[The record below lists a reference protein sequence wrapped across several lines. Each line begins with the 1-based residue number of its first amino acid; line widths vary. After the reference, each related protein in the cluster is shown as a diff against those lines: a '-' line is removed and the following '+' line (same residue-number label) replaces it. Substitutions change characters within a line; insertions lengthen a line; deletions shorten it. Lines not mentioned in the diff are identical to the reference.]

1 MDPNFGK
8 IPEGFD
14 KVWVKRKVNDTI
26 KQIRNDSKPK
36 KCIICGR
43 PISSTCNSHS
53 VPRMCLVNIA
63 DKGNVLQA
71 NGLLGTEL
79 IDVTKGVNNSGTFHF
94 ICNECDN
101 TLFQDYES
109 PEKIASEELPD
120 KTLAEIALKDVL
132 LMLSKRNFEKELYRK
147 AGERGNIEGLETMF
161 TIKNLDE
168 RDFQNEMELYLGI
181 DEKAVK
187 NFHVVYHEILP
198 YTTPIAVQTA
208 LVIEKDLEGRVIN
221 DIYNLSEDIRIQ
233 NIHISVFPLKNQTVV
248 LMFYHRRDKNYRQFS
263 HQFRS
268 LSKEEQLRYI
278 NYYIFKFTENYFF
291 SPKIQETL
299 KGSPKLV
306 QLSREN
312 NELPNLGY
320 ITMEDILQGYE
331 PVKMEEIPNILSSK
345 YAL

>member
-1 MDPNFGK
+1 MDPKFGK

-14 KVWVKRKVNDTI
+14 QVWSKRKINDTI
-26 KQIRNDSKPK
+26 KQIRNDSKPQ
-36 KCIICGR
+36 KCIICGK

-53 VPRMCLVNIA
+53 VPKMCLVNIA
-63 DKGNVLQA
+63 DKGKILQA

-79 IDVTKGVNNSGTFHF
+79 IDATKGVNNSGTFHF

-109 PEKIASEELPD
+109 PIKIASEKLSD

-147 AGERGNIEGLETMF
+147 AGENGNIEGLETMF
-161 TIKNLDE
+161 TIENLDE
-168 RDFQNEMELYLGI
+168 RDFRNEMELYLSI
-181 DEKAVK
+181 DDKATK

-198 YTTPIAVQTA
+198 YKTPIAVQTA
-208 LVIEKDLEGRVIN
+208 LVIQKDLEGRIIN
-221 DIYNLSEDIRIQ
+221 DIYDLFEDIRIQ
-233 NIHISVFPLKNQTVV
+233 SIHISVFPLKNQTVV
-248 LMFYHRRDKNYRQFS
+248 LMFYHRRDKNYRLFS

-268 LSKEEQLRYI
+268 LSKEKQLQYI

-291 SPKIQETL
+291 SPKIHGTLQEN
-299 KGSPKLV
+299 SKLI

-312 NELPNLGY
+312 NEYPNLGY
-320 ITMEDILQGYE
+320 LTMDDILQGYA